1 MASNEDNS
9 RWARVSD
16 PAPDS
21 TAGLP
26 QRDGPGDLRS
36 DVSSGP
42 GDLRRAQEDNET
54 HPRRRTAATLFRW
67 AIAVTVTGLLLAY
80 GSSFEVREAR
90 NAIVTRFGNPVRTVR
105 EPGLHWK
112 LPWPIEQVHPIDMRY
127 QYFNT
132 PLTTTF
138 TRDRKNV
145 VLLSYVVWR
154 VDDAL
159 LFFQSLGAPKAAEQ
173 KLGGMVAAGKN
184 FHMGNYD
191 LTALVSTIP
200 GQIQTDRVEAGI
212 LADVQPPALEKFGI
226 KVEQI
231 GIKRIAYPEENIAS
245 VLEQMRAERRAEA
258 GQLRAEGKK
267 EATQI
272 RSDALVQAEEILRDG
287 REEAG
292 RIRGRAENRAA
303 EIYATAHQ
311 LDPEFYEFWRSM
323 QVIKKTLG
331 RNATVIL
338 RNDQQPFEQ
347 LFAPPPTASTGTV
360 PNPPAGAAAVNSP
373 QEQTQP

>member
-1 MASNEDNS
+1 MA
-9 RWARVSD
+9 VI
-16 PAPDS
+16 
-21 TAGLP
+21 
-26 QRDGPGDLRS
+26 
-36 DVSSGP
+36 
-42 GDLRRAQEDNET
+42 
-54 HPRRRTAATLFRW
+54 LFRCSM
-67 AIAVTVTGLLLAY
+67 AVIVAGLLLAY
-80 GSSFEVREAR
+80 GSSFEVREAQ
-90 NAIVTRFGNPVRTVR
+90 NAIVTQFGNPVRTVR
-105 EPGLHWK
+105 RPGLHWK
-112 LPWPIEQVHPIDMRY
+112 IPWPIEQVHPIDMRY

-145 VLLSYVVWR
+145 VLLSYVVWH
-154 VDDAL
+154 VEDPL
-159 LFFQSLGAPKAAEQ
+159 LFFQSLGTAKAAEQ

-191 LTALVSTIP
+191 LTALVSTVP
-200 GQIQTDRVEAGI
+200 GEIQTDRVEAGI
-212 LADVQPPALEKFGI
+212 LADVQGPALEKFGI
-226 KVEQI
+226 QVEQI

-272 RSDALVQAEEILRDG
+272 RSDALVQAEEILREG

-292 RIRGRAENRAA
+292 KIRGRAENRAA

-347 LFAPPPTASTGTV
+347 LFSPPPAVSPG
-360 PNPPAGAAAVNSP
+360 PPPDPSADAAAVRSAAV
-373 QEQTQP
+373 EGQP

>member
-1 MASNEDNS
+1 MASNEDS
-9 RWARVSD
+9 QA
-16 PAPDS
+16 
-21 TAGLP
+21 
-26 QRDGPGDLRS
+26 
-36 DVSSGP
+36 
-42 GDLRRAQEDNET
+42 
-54 HPRRRTAATLFRW
+54 HPRTRMSVILLRW
-67 AIAVTVTGLLLAY
+67 VIAVTVTGLLLAY

-112 LPWPIEQVHPIDMRY
+112 IPWPIDQVHAVDMRY

-159 LFFQSLGAPKAAEQ
+159 LFFQSLGTAKAAEQ

-191 LTALVSTIP
+191 LTALVSTVP
-200 GQIQTDRVEAGI
+200 GEIQTDRVEAGI
-212 LADVQPPALEKFGI
+212 LTDVQPPALEKFGI
-226 KVEQI
+226 QVEQI
-231 GIKRIAYPEENIAS
+231 GIKRIAYPEENITS

-267 EATQI
+267 DATQI
-272 RSDALVQAEEILRDG
+272 RNDALVKAEEILRDG

-292 RIRGRAENRAA
+292 KIRGRAENRAA
-303 EIYATAHQ
+303 EIYAQAHQ
-311 LDPEFYEFWRSM
+311 LDPQFYEFWRSM

-338 RNDQQPFEQ
+338 RNDQQPFEH
-347 LFAPPPTASTGTV
+347 LFSTPPAVSTVTAL
-360 PNPPAGAAAVNSP
+360 NPPEDTAAVHSAGK
-373 QEQTQP
+373 EAQP

>member
-1 MASNEDNS
+1 MSSTEDDQ
-9 RWARVSD
+9 V
-16 PAPDS
+16 
-21 TAGLP
+21 
-26 QRDGPGDLRS
+26 
-36 DVSSGP
+36 
-42 GDLRRAQEDNET
+42 
-54 HPRRRTAATLFRW
+54 HPRKRTAASLFRW
-67 AIAVTVTGLLLAY
+67 GIAVTVTGLLLAY
-80 GSSFEVREAR
+80 GSSFEVREAQ
-90 NAIVTRFGNPVRTVR
+90 NVIVTRFGNPVRTVR
-105 EPGLHWK
+105 QPGLHWK
-112 LPWPIEQVHPIDMRY
+112 IPWPIEQVHAIDMRY

-154 VDDAL
+154 VDNAL
-159 LFFQSLGAPKAAEQ
+159 LFFQSLGTAKAAEQ

-191 LTALVSTIP
+191 LAALVSTVP
-200 GQIQTDRVEAGI
+200 GEIQTDRVEAGI
-212 LADVQPPALEKFGI
+212 LADVQPPAREKFGI
-226 KVEQI
+226 QVEQI

-245 VLEQMRAERRAEA
+245 VLDQMRAERRAEA

-267 EATQI
+267 NATQI
-272 RSDALVQAEEILRDG
+272 RNDALVKAEEILRDG

-292 RIRGRAENRAA
+292 KIRGRAENRAA
-303 EIYATAHQ
+303 EIYAQAHR
-311 LDPEFYEFWRSM
+311 LDPQFYEFWRSM

-347 LFAPPPTASTGTV
+347 LFSSPPTVSTV
-360 PNPPAGAAAVNSP
+360 KPLSPPADSAAVHSAEKEN
-373 QEQTQP
+373 QP